1 MLIPQLSPESKHV
14 LQIIKSHGVCNGRQL
29 LAESDLAPDKLV
41 DAIKELVNSELVS
54 ASGGM
59 FTAREIGHAYF
70 NIRPSNTS
78 IAEFVLKSL

>member
-1 MLIPQLSPESKHV
+1 MLIPQLSTESKRV
-14 LQIIKSHGVCNGRQL
+14 LQIIKTHGVCNGRQL
-29 LAESDLAPDKLV
+29 LAESDLQPEQLV
-41 DAIKELVNSELVS
+41 GAVKELVNSELVS

>member
-1 MLIPQLSPESKHV
+1 MFIPQLSSESKHV

-29 LAESDLAPDKLV
+29 IAEADLPPDKLV

-54 ASGGM
+54 ASGGT

-70 NIRPSNTS
+70 NVRPSNS
-78 IAEFVLKSL
+78 SLAEFVLKSL